1 MELGSEISELEIQIW
16 VSEIA
21 KLGIDIWKLGS
32 WNWDMKIE
40 VKA

>member
-1 MELGSEISELEIQIW
+1 MELGSEISELEIYIY
-16 VSEIA
+16 EIA
-21 KLGIDIWKLGS
+21 KLGTDVWKLGS